1 MNQRVVTGLLTAGCI
16 ALAGA
21 GYMTYKNQDRT
32 APEIKVDQ
40 SKKIAYTEGEDYGKL
55 LEGVTAQ
62 DDKDGDLT
70 SEVFV
75 EKVVPVSKKK
85 AVVYYGVTD
94 KAKNVGTASREVTYQ
109 ETEGSDAA
117 EETAQDTASEE
128 VSEDTTQKTKKKSKK
143 AKAKKTAEDK
153 KAEETTQDAAAAE
166 QQSAESVIPVANP
179 WGFSQKP
186 KKRNN
191 VSGYTLQSFDK
202 KKNIKEVYYIK
213 KYINRIK
220 SDLSFMVDMHTT
232 TNDSYLDF
240 YGVIHKNCPNV
251 RTLFRVNS
259 WLCDQYAKEGRNVDD
274 QYFGY
279 RTSSCTLNY
288 YCYKVLGI
296 PSSTLELSDY
306 HWDSK
311 KNTSK
316 VITMGVTMWLNYIIQ
331 QVNDEYKNMGND
343 IPSDKY
349 KKVKG

>member
-153 KAEETTQDAAAAE
+153 KAEETTQDAA
-166 QQSAESVIPVANP
+166 
-179 WGFSQKP
+179 
-186 KKRNN
+186 
-191 VSGYTLQSFDK
+191 
-202 KKNIKEVYYIK
+202 
-213 KYINRIK
+213 
-220 SDLSFMVDMHTT
+220 
-232 TNDSYLDF
+232 
-240 YGVIHKNCPNV
+240 C
-251 RTLFRVNS
+251 
-259 WLCDQYAKEGRNVDD
+259 
-274 QYFGY
+274 
-279 RTSSCTLNY
+279 
-288 YCYKVLGI
+288 
-296 PSSTLELSDY
+296 
-306 HWDSK
+306 
-311 KNTSK
+311 
-316 VITMGVTMWLNYIIQ
+316 
-331 QVNDEYKNMGND
+331 
-343 IPSDKY
+343 
-349 KKVKG
+349 

>member
-109 ETEGSDAA
+109 TAEDSDAA
-117 EETAQDTASEE
+117 EETVQDTASE
-128 VSEDTTQKTKKKSKK
+128 DTTQKTDEKSEKKTKKKSKK

-153 KAEETTQDAAAAE
+153 KAEETAQDAAAAE
-166 QQSAESVIPVANP
+166 QQSTDQQSGTLQPNGTRPAMKLAEEAKTIARGTSFNALNEVTDAVDDKDDRDTLFRGLHIDGNY
-179 WGFSQKP
+179 
-186 KKRNN
+186 N
-191 VSGYTLQSFDK
+191 VNQAGTYTLQ
-202 KKNIKEVYYIK
+202 YYVQD
-213 KYINRIK
+213 
-220 SDLSFMVDMHTT
+220 SD
-232 TNDSYLDF
+232 
-240 YGVIHKNCPNV
+240 G
-251 RTLFRVNS
+251 
-259 WLCDQYAKEGRNVDD
+259 
-274 QYFGY
+274 
-279 RTSSCTLNY
+279 
-288 YCYKVLGI
+288 
-296 PSSTLELSDY
+296 
-306 HWDSK
+306 
-311 KNTSK
+311 NTSDP
-316 VITMGVTMWLNYIIQ
+316 ITFTLTVQ
-331 QVNDEYKNMGND
+331 
-343 IPSDKY
+343 
-349 KKVKG
+349 

>member
-109 ETEGSDAA
+109 AA
-117 EETAQDTASEE
+117 EETVQDTASE
-128 VSEDTTQKTKKKSKK
+128 DTTQKTDEKSAKKTKKKSKK
-143 AKAKKTAEDK
+143 AKSKKTAEDK

-166 QQSAESVIPVANP
+166 QQSADQQSGTLQPNGTRPAMKLAGEAKTIARGTSFNALNEVTDAVDDKDDRDTLFRGLHIDGNY
-179 WGFSQKP
+179 
-186 KKRNN
+186 N
-191 VSGYTLQSFDK
+191 VNQAGTYTLQ
-202 KKNIKEVYYIK
+202 YYVQD
-213 KYINRIK
+213 
-220 SDLSFMVDMHTT
+220 SD
-232 TNDSYLDF
+232 
-240 YGVIHKNCPNV
+240 G
-251 RTLFRVNS
+251 
-259 WLCDQYAKEGRNVDD
+259 
-274 QYFGY
+274 
-279 RTSSCTLNY
+279 
-288 YCYKVLGI
+288 
-296 PSSTLELSDY
+296 
-306 HWDSK
+306 
-311 KNTSK
+311 NTSDP
-316 VITMGVTMWLNYIIQ
+316 ITFTLTVQ
-331 QVNDEYKNMGND
+331 
-343 IPSDKY
+343 
-349 KKVKG
+349 